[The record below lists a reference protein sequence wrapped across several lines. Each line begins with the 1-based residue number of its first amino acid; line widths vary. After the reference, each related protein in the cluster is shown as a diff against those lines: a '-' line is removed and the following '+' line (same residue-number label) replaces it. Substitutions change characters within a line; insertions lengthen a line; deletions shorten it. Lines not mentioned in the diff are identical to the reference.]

1 MAVSAP
7 APDAPKPADPAPGT
21 EAPPAPETRVVVM
34 GDSDFAANFG
44 IGIQGNK
51 DLFMNAMS
59 WLSQQEGLIAV
70 RARAPEDRR
79 LTMTADQVQMV
90 AILSI
95 FLIPAAIFGLGVYT
109 WWRRR

>member
-1 MAVSAP
+1 M
-7 APDAPKPADPAPGT
+7 
-21 EAPPAPETRVVVM
+21 VVI

-44 IGIQGNK
+44 LGIQGNK
-51 DLFMNAMS
+51 DLFMNAMG

>member
-1 MAVSAP
+1 M
-7 APDAPKPADPAPGT
+7 
-21 EAPPAPETRVVVM
+21 VVF
-34 GDSDFAANFG
+34 GDSDFASNG
-44 IGIQGNK
+44 VMGIQGNK
-51 DLFMNAMS
+51 DMFMNTIG

-79 LTMTADQVQMV
+79 LSMTADQVQMV